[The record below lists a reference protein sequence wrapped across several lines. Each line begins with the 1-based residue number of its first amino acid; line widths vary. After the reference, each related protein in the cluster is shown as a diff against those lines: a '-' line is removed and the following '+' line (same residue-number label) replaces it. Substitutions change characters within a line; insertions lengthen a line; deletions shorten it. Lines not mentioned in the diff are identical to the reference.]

1 MIRRLA
7 SLMLGMYPLAFR
19 RRYGGEMRAWLDE
32 TPPRRRDVVD
42 LLRAALVTHLR
53 PPGNVAGLVGAAER
67 VRASTSGVL
76 ACWVGFVAA
85 GFAFYKTTEDAPFAS
100 AGHAHELLGAAHR
113 GVQIFAVLGSG
124 AVVIG
129 ALPLVIAALVAAR
142 REPRLRLLVSVPF
155 MAAALFA
162 VFTVLLVWVAH
173 SHPSG
178 HASVAGRAA
187 FIAWTLAG
195 VACGAACVAASRRVL
210 FAVQVARGRLV
221 AAYMCSTL
229 VTAAMVAMT
238 IAVGL
243 YTLVLA
249 LDATQLANQPNG
261 PLQLMSTSISLV
273 VQLVAMALAAT
284 LAATT
289 TRRGWPAAAT
299 LKTTAGPT
307 APTMHLTPFDS
318 VRRPRA

>member
-1 MIRRLA
+1 VTRRVAGLA
-7 SLMLGMYPLAFR
+7 LGVYPLAFR
-19 RRYGGEMRAWLDE
+19 RRYGGEMRAWLEDA
-32 TPPRRRDVVD
+32 PPRPRDVVD

-53 PPGNVAGLVGAAER
+53 PPRSVAGLVSAGER
-67 VRASTSGVL
+67 IRASTSGVL
-76 ACWVGFVAA
+76 ACWVAFVAA

-100 AGHAHELLGAAHR
+100 AGNAHALLGAAHR

-129 ALPLVIAALVAAR
+129 ALPLVCAALVAAR
-142 REPRLRLLVSVPF
+142 RAPRLRLLVSVPF
-155 MAAALFA
+155 IAAALFA

-178 HASVAGRAA
+178 RVSVTARAV

-195 VACGAACVAASRRVL
+195 VACGAACVAASRRVI
-210 FAVQVARGRLV
+210 FAIPVTRGRLV
-221 AAYMCSTL
+221 VAYLCSTL
-229 VTAAMVAMT
+229 VTASMVAMT
-238 IAVGL
+238 IGVAL
-243 YTLVLA
+243 YTTALT
-249 LDATQLANQPNG
+249 LDAAQLANQPNG

-273 VQLVAMALAAT
+273 LQLVAMALAAT

-299 LKTTAGPT
+299 LKAT
-307 APTMHLTPFDS
+307 
-318 VRRPRA
+318 V